1 VIANDGDGGRG
12 VVCMLLSIRRDPPSL
27 QPERVGRAP
36 PVCLSPPVPTPSLFR
51 SDPRGDDRPQD
62 GPTHGGRP
70 AAQGPP
76 RRLHR
81 PVPLPPPTGCV
92 ALGVPP
98 WSPPPERG
106 LRRTARDP
114 LGPRCLR
121 RPVTVAPRHSAM
133 RRTGEPR
140 PVHADP
146 DHGRGKEGRT
156 AFRKGGGHNTGGGRR
171 WVAGGRPWGEAPDAP
186 LRDGLIR
193 FFFPQS
199 EVL

>member
-1 VIANDGDGGRG
+1 MGGGGWFVCCCQSVGIPPLSSRSGLAGLPPYASPLPSPPRPSSAATLGVMIDRKTVQRTVDAQRRKGLLDACTVRCPSLPPRDVSLWGSHRG
-12 VVCMLLSIRRDPPSL
+12 V
-27 QPERVGRAP
+27 
-36 PVCLSPPVPTPSLFR
+36 
-51 SDPRGDDRPQD
+51 
-62 GPTHGGRP
+62 
-70 AAQGPP
+70 
-76 RRLHR
+76 
-81 PVPLPPPTGCV
+81 
-92 ALGVPP
+92 
-98 WSPPPERG
+98 PPPERG